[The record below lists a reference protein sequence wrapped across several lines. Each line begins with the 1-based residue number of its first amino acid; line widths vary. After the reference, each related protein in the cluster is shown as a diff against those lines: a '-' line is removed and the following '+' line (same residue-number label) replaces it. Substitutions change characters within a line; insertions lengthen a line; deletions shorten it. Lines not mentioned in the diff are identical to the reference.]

1 MNQANKKVNVV
12 IKPFSQTDTNHNEK
26 IDRKVMIEDRV
37 GRSRLDHQDK
47 RVIKE
52 ILVQRGQK
60 EIPVFEN
67 KKVILVLRVHKVHK
81 VQRVI
86 LPSGSS
92 SVGLSTALLLD
103 ESQVM
108 IGNLDMKVIRRLTSL
123 TQQMRHT
130 VPTNG
135 MLIQKQY
142 FEN

>member
-1 MNQANKKVNVV
+1 M
-12 IKPFSQTDTNHNEK
+12 
-26 IDRKVMIEDRV
+26 
-37 GRSRLDHQDK
+37 
-47 RVIKE
+47 
-52 ILVQRGQK
+52 QRGQK

-81 VQRVI
+81 VQRVV

-92 SVGLSTALLLD
+92 SVSLSTALLLD
-103 ESQVM
+103 ESQAM

>member
-26 IDRKVMIEDRV
+26 INRTLLQKYIIIYIWEHLMVIVTLEQIWKVMIEDRV
-37 GRSRLDHQDK
+37 GRSRLDYQEK

-52 ILVQRGQK
+52 ILVHRGQK
-60 EIPVFEN
+60 EIPVFKN

-103 ESQVM
+103 ESQAM
-108 IGNLDMKVIRRLTSL
+108 IGNLDMKVIR
-123 TQQMRHT
+123 
-130 VPTNG
+130 
-135 MLIQKQY
+135 
-142 FEN
+142 